1 MKYEVYQNLK
11 KLRKES
17 DKEYGK
23 LIQKLLAIAF
33 FEAGAVRLIERST
46 QGIDLEV
53 TLRDQRQIAIEVKTT
68 QDKGVRFGKKDLDGL
83 STQYEGGLEPYFALL
98 GSQLLDEWIL
108 ARYYPGEIKPNQRY
122 SLTQLRTYRDRE
134 LEDSIREYFD
144 EAVIEECP
152 NLPATNRQAA
162 LDQVLRTFPGYGTA

>member
-1 MKYEVYQNLK
+1 MKYDVYQHLK
-11 KLRKES
+11 KLWQES

-33 FEAGAVRLIERST
+33 CKAGAVRLIERST

-53 TLRDQRQIAIEVKTT
+53 TWYGERRIALEVKTT

-83 STQYEGGLEPYFALL
+83 ATQDEGGLEPYFALL

-108 ARYYPGEIKPNQRY
+108 ARYYPGEIKPEQY

>member
-1 MKYEVYQNLK
+1 MKYEVHRRLIELSQ
-11 KLRKES
+11 ET

-33 FEAGAVRLIERST
+33 CKAGAVRLIERST

-53 TLRDQRQIAIEVKTT
+53 TLPDKRRIALEVKTT
-68 QDKGVRFGKKDLDGL
+68 QDQSVKFGKKDLDGL
-83 STQYEGGLEPYFALL
+83 ASQAEAGLDPYFALL

-108 ARYYPGEIKPNQRY
+108 ARFYVGEIKANQQYR
-122 SLTQLRTYRDRE
+122 LRQLRAYRDKV

-144 EAVIEECP
+144 EAVIECT
-152 NLPATNRQAA
+152 NLPATNRQPA
-162 LDQVLRTFPGYGTA
+162 LDKVLRSFSCIAIA

>member
-1 MKYEVYQNLK
+1 MKYEVHRRLTELSQ
-11 KLRKES
+11 ET

-33 FEAGAVRLIERST
+33 CKAGAARLVERST

-53 TLRDQRQIAIEVKTT
+53 TWPDKRRIALEVKTT
-68 QDKGVRFGKKDLDGL
+68 LDQSVKFGKKDLDGL
-83 STQYEGGLEPYFALL
+83 ASQAEAGLDPYFALL

-108 ARYYPGEIKPNQRY
+108 ARYYVGEIKANQQYR
-122 SLTQLRTYRDRE
+122 LTQLRACRDKV

-144 EAVIEECP
+144 EAVIECT

-162 LDQVLRTFPGYGTA
+162 LDQVLRSFSCVAVA